1 MPQLLGTPKLYGETK
16 RWLKK
21 ILSFFI
27 KQEVIQHHSEDLT
40 RLNYSDECNHLPV
53 RDLFVGD
60 NTTALILHQEE
71 NEGESV
77 TEFYHGVKTFYSAF
91 VKKLLKVFDFK
102 SEMLSTLAFLEPKN
116 SQKMSLSSFDAIAS
130 FFPVT
135 FEKDLVKLEYREFA
149 IDDTIDP
156 SIDSDAINFWILI
169 SKMKSPMG
177 NLLYKNLATLAL
189 QLISTPVSN
198 ADSERVFSL
207 VRRIKTEYRSSLSTE
222 TLSAL
227 IGCHLNNTLSCC
239 EPTEFEEALLSKA
252 KTCTMERNLS
262 YKK

>member
-1 MPQLLGTPKLYGETK
+1 M
-16 RWLKK
+16 
-21 ILSFFI
+21 
-27 KQEVIQHHSEDLT
+27 
-40 RLNYSDECNHLPV
+40 
-53 RDLFVGD
+53 
-60 NTTALILHQEE
+60 
-71 NEGESV
+71 
-77 TEFYHGVKTFYSAF
+77 KTFYSAF

-198 ADSERVFSL
+198 ADSERVP
-207 VRRIKTEYRSSLSTE
+207 
-222 TLSAL
+222 
-227 IGCHLNNTLSCC
+227 C
-239 EPTEFEEALLSKA
+239 SKN
-252 KTCTMERNLS
+252 KN
-262 YKK
+262 

>member
-1 MPQLLGTPKLYGETK
+1 M
-16 RWLKK
+16 
-21 ILSFFI
+21 
-27 KQEVIQHHSEDLT
+27 
-40 RLNYSDECNHLPV
+40 

-77 TEFYHGVKTFYSAF
+77 GVKTFYSAF

-102 SEMLSTLAFLEPKN
+102 SEMLSTLAFLESKN
-116 SQKMSLSSFDAIAS
+116 S
-130 FFPVT
+130 FFPIT
-135 FEKDLVKLEYREFA
+135 FEKYLVKLEYREFA

-189 QLISTPVSN
+189 QLTSTPVSN

-207 VRRIKTEYRSSLSTE
+207 VQRIKTEYRSSLSTE

-227 IGCHLNNTLSCC
+227 IGCHLNSTLSCC

-252 KTCTMERNLS
+252 KTYTMERNLS